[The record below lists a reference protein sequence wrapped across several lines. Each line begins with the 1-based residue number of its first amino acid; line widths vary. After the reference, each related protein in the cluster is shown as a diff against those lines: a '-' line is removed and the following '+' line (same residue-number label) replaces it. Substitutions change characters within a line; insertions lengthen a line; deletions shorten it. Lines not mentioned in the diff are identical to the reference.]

1 MPPDLIAH
9 LHRHAEEQPER
20 VALRDGDRQLNYA
33 ELSHRVTAMASAL
46 RHSGLKPQDRLVVWA
61 NKRLETVVA
70 LLAALAADIVI
81 VPLHPALRAPQV
93 QDIFN
98 RAQAHGLLVDAPHAT
113 TLGFSQPLTGGLG
126 FSPRPDQI
134 PCALPEAEAIAH
146 PLSLS
151 NGDPDRLAA
160 LLYTSGST
168 GLPKGVMVTRQN
180 LTAGAIAVS
189 RYLDLNEQDELLA
202 ILPLSFDYGLSQ
214 LTTALTVGAGV
225 TLRDYLLPNDL
236 KKPLLEGGIT
246 VLAGTPG
253 LLIPLARQAWFP
265 DAPALRLIT
274 NSGGKLP
281 VGTVRAM
288 RMARPRTQIFLMYG
302 LTEAFRASFLPPKEV
317 DAHPESVGRGF
328 DGSHL
333 ELVDATGRL
342 LPAHEAGEG
351 ELVQGGPLVTAGYF
365 NDTEATALRFRA
377 PPAGWPHAED
387 ERVVYSGDR
396 VRRDAEGRLYF
407 LGRTD
412 EQIKSQGFRVSPEEV
427 ESVALHFDGVTE
439 ALAFGYQTDDE
450 ETRIGLVVAPETIAA
465 DALQSWLRARLAP
478 FQMPATS
485 LSVHALPRSYNG
497 KLDRQASRALFL
509 DRLAAS
515 SSTQDPSRNSGT
527 LAP

>member
-9 LHRHAEEQPER
+9 LLRHAEKQPER
-20 VALRDGDRQLNYA
+20 VALRDGDRELNYA
-33 ELSHRVTAMASAL
+33 ELARRVTTMASAL
-46 RHSGLKPQDRLVVWA
+46 RQSGLKPQDRLIVWA

-113 TLGFSQPLTGGLG
+113 ALGFSEPLTGGLG
-126 FSPRPDQI
+126 FSSRPDQI
-134 PCALPEAEAIAH
+134 PHALPEAEASTDPI
-146 PLSLS
+146 PLS
-151 NGDPDRLAA
+151 NGDPNHLAA

-180 LTAGAIAVS
+180 LTTGAMAVS
-189 RYLDLNEQDELLA
+189 RYLDLNANDELLA

-214 LTTALTVGAGV
+214 LTMALTVGAGI

-253 LLIPLARQAWFP
+253 LLIPLARQSWLAE
-265 DAPALRLIT
+265 APVLRLIT

-281 VGTVRAM
+281 VATVRAL
-288 RMARPRTQIFLMYG
+288 RTTRPQTQIFLMYG
-302 LTEAFRASFLPPKEV
+302 LTEAFRASFLPPNEV
-317 DAHPESVGRGF
+317 DAHPDSIGRGF
-328 DGSHL
+328 EGSHL
-333 ELVDATGRL
+333 ELVDAAGRL
-342 LPAHEAGEG
+342 LPTHEAGEG

-365 NDTEATALRFRA
+365 NDAEATTLRFRA

-396 VRRDAEGRLYF
+396 VRRDAAGRLYF

-439 ALAFGYQTDDE
+439 ALAFGYQTNDDD
-450 ETRIGLVVAPETIAA
+450 TRIGLVVAPETIAP
-465 DALQSWLRARLAP
+465 DALQHWLRARLAP
-478 FQMPATS
+478 FQMPAAS
-485 LSVHALPRSYNG
+485 VSVHALPRSNNG

-509 DRLAAS
+509 DRLATPQ
-515 SSTQDPSRNSGT
+515 STQAPNRASGT

>member
-9 LHRHAEEQPER
+9 LLQNAEKQPER

-33 ELSHRVTAMASAL
+33 ELSRRVTAMASAL
-46 RHSGLKPQDRLVVWA
+46 RHSGLEPQDRLVVWA

-113 TLGFSQPLTGGLG
+113 TLGFAQPLTGGLG
-126 FSPRPDQI
+126 FSPRPDQT
-134 PCALPEAEAIAH
+134 PHDLPEAEASAH

-151 NGDPDRLAA
+151 NGDPNHLAA

-168 GLPKGVMVTRQN
+168 GLPKGVMVTHQN
-180 LTAGAIAVS
+180 LTVGATAVS
-189 RYLDLNEQDELLA
+189 CYLDLNAQDELLA

-253 LLIPLARQAWFP
+253 LLIPLASQAWLS
-265 DAPALRLIT
+265 DVPALRSIT

-281 VGTVRAM
+281 VASVRAL
-288 RMARPRTQIFLMYG
+288 RSARPQTKIFLMYG
-302 LTEAFRASFLPPKEV
+302 LTEAFRASFLPPQEV
-317 DAHPESVGRGF
+317 DDHPDSVGRAF
-328 DGSHL
+328 EGSHL
-333 ELVDATGRL
+333 ELVDATGHL
-342 LPAHEAGEG
+342 LPAQAAGEG
-351 ELVQGGPLVTAGYF
+351 ELLQGGPLVTVGYF
-365 NDTEATALRFRA
+365 NDPEATAQRFRA
-377 PPAGWPHAED
+377 PPVGWPYPED
-387 ERVVYSGDR
+387 DRVVYSGDR
-396 VRRDAEGRLYF
+396 MRRDAQGRLYF
-407 LGRTD
+407 LGRMD
-412 EQIKSQGFRVSPEEV
+412 EQIKSQGMRVSPEEI
-427 ESVALHFDGVTE
+427 ESVAVQFDGVTE
-439 ALAFGYQTDDE
+439 ALVFGYQTDHE

-465 DALQSWLRARLAP
+465 NGLQTWLRARLAP
-478 FQMPATS
+478 FQMPAAT
-485 LSVHALPRSYNG
+485 VAVDALPRSNNG

-509 DRLAAS
+509 DRRAAS
-515 SSTQDPSRNSGT
+515 SSTQASSPNSGT

>member
-9 LHRHAEEQPER
+9 LLQHAENQPER
-20 VALRDGDRQLNYA
+20 VALRDGDRELNYA
-33 ELSHRVTAMASAL
+33 ELARRVTAMASAL
-46 RHSGLKPQDRLVVWA
+46 CQSGLKPQDRLVVWA

-93 QDIFN
+93 QDIFE

-113 TLGFSQPLTGGLG
+113 ALGFSHVLTGELG
-126 FSPRPDQI
+126 FSSRPDHI
-134 PCALPEAEAIAH
+134 PHALPESETNAN
-146 PLSLS
+146 PLPLS
-151 NGDPDRLAA
+151 NGDPNRLAA

-180 LTAGAIAVS
+180 LTAGATAVS
-189 RYLDLNEQDELLA
+189 RYLDLNANDELLA

-214 LTTALTVGAGV
+214 LTMALTVGAGV

-253 LLIPLARQAWFP
+253 LLIPLASQSWLAES
-265 DAPALRLIT
+265 PALRLIT

-281 VGTVRAM
+281 VATVRAL
-288 RMARPRTQIFLMYG
+288 RTTRPQTQIFLMYG
-302 LTEAFRASFLPPKEV
+302 LTEAFRASFLPPNEV
-317 DAHPESVGRGF
+317 DAHPDSVGRGF

-342 LPAHEAGEG
+342 LPTHEAGEG

-365 NDTEATALRFRA
+365 NDAEATALRFRA

-396 VRRDAEGRLYF
+396 IRRDTEGRLYF

-439 ALAFGYQTDDE
+439 ALAFGYQTNDD
-450 ETRIGLVVAPETIAA
+450 ETRIGLIVAPETIAA
-465 DALQSWLRARLAP
+465 DALQHWLRARLAP
-478 FQMPATS
+478 FQMPAAS
-485 LSVHALPRSYNG
+485 VSVHALPRSNNG

-509 DRLAAS
+509 DHLATPQ
-515 SSTQDPSRNSGT
+515 STQAPSRGSGT